1 MSTQEKKPRRT
12 LAQDFIDGAVK
23 LVTQEGYTNPS
34 DRATYPTAKS
44 PGRDD
49 REIATI
55 DHETK
60 RNEKTLGIARKP
72 RVFVNRAGG
81 IRTHDLYHPN
91 ETDDPKRTNENQG
104 KTQHPRQRLHQWLH
118 LRPLLA
124 GTCRRFEGAI
134 IHR

>member
-1 MSTQEKKPRRT
+1 MKHRFQILLSGPRNVPYGKN
-12 LAQDFIDGAVK
+12 AGARQSRPCNK
-23 LVTQEGYTNPS
+23 RP
-34 DRATYPTAKS
+34 
-44 PGRDD
+44 
-49 REIATI
+49 
-55 DHETK
+55 

-72 RVFVNRAGG
+72 RVFANRAGG